1 MIVSQIDIYRLNVE
15 LTRPTVVPIGVL
27 DAARNVIIR
36 ITTDCGLQGWGEASP
51 FAPITGDTQDSNFVT
66 ARLLGKLLLN
76 KDPLALEERLREINA
91 ATVGESS
98 LRSAFDMALY
108 DIVAQTAGLPLYR
121 FLGGERRTLITDKT
135 IGMKPTVDETLEELD
150 EILDMGF
157 TEVKM
162 KVGRSGLRDLE
173 HVAAV
178 RERGGPD
185 LPIRVDSNQ
194 GWDYPTAVA
203 NLNAMQTLGVQ
214 YSEQPL
220 AHWDHENLK
229 RLRRKVTIPLCAD
242 ESVFDDRDAFKL
254 LSEGA
259 VDYLNIKLGK
269 SGGINTALRIEA
281 IARSAGSKCMLG
293 CFAESRLGLTA
304 AAHLACARPNIHFLD
319 LDSAFILKQDPV
331 EGGIQ
336 YDAQIA
342 SKIELPD
349 EPGIG
354 ARISER
360 FLESAEHVRLS

>member
-1 MIVSQIDIYRLNVE
+1 VTISQVDIYKLNIE

-27 DAARNVIIR
+27 DAARNVIVR
-36 ITTDCGLQGWGEASP
+36 ITTDNGLQGWGEASA
-51 FAPITGDTQDSNFVT
+51 FAPITGDTQDSNFMMAQT
-66 ARLLGKLLLN
+66 LGRVLVG
-76 KDPLALEERLREINA
+76 KDPLALEDRLREINA

-98 LRSAFDMALY
+98 IRSAFDMALY
-108 DIVAQTAGLPLYR
+108 DILAQAAGMPLYR

-135 IGMKPTVDETLEELD
+135 IGIKPTVEETLEEL
-150 EILDMGF
+150 EEFLDMGF

-162 KVGRSGLRDLE
+162 KVGRSGLQDLE

-178 RERGGPD
+178 RERAGPK
-185 LPIRVDSNQ
+185 LAIRVDSNQ

-203 NLNAMQTLGVQ
+203 NLSAMQALGVE

-220 AHWDHENLK
+220 AHWDHRNLK
-229 RLRRKVTIPLCAD
+229 RLRRKVSIPLCAD

-254 LSEGA
+254 LSQGA

-293 CFAESRLGLTA
+293 CFAESRLALTA

-331 EGGIQ
+331 EGGIR
-336 YDAQIA
+336 YDTRAA
-342 SKIELPD
+342 GRIELPD

-354 ARISER
+354 ARIRDS
-360 FLESAEHVRLS
+360 FLQHSEHVQLS

>member
-1 MIVSQIDIYRLNVE
+1 MIIQTIDIYRVNIE
-15 LTRPTVVPIGVL
+15 LTRPSVVSIGIL
-27 DAARNVIIR
+27 DAARNIIIR
-36 ITTDCGLQGWGEASP
+36 ITTDTGLQGWGEASA
-51 FAPITGDTQDSNFVT
+51 FSPITGDSQDSNFAV
-66 ARLLGKLLLN
+66 APVLGQQLLN
-76 KDPLALEERLREINA
+76 KDPLALEQRLRELNA

-108 DIVAQTAGLPLYR
+108 DILAQAAGLPLYR
-121 FLGGERRTLITDKT
+121 LLGGERRTLLTDKT
-135 IGMKPTVDETLEELD
+135 ISMKPTVEETLEELD
-150 EILDMGF
+150 EFLAMGF

-162 KVGRSGLRDLE
+162 KVGRGGLEDLG

-178 RERGGPD
+178 RERGGAD
-185 LPIRVDSNQ
+185 LPIRIDSNQ

-203 NLNAMQTLGVQ
+203 NLNAMQAFDVQ

-220 AHWDHENLK
+220 AHWDHRNLK
-229 RLRRKVTIPLCAD
+229 RLRQKVSIPLCAD

-293 CFAESRLGLTA
+293 CFAETRLALTA

-331 EGGIQ
+331 EGGIR
-336 YDAQIA
+336 YDAQA
-342 SKIELPD
+342 AGKIELPD

-354 ARISER
+354 ARISES
-360 FLESAEHVRLS
+360 FLKSAEHVHLS

>member
-1 MIVSQIDIYRLNVE
+1 MM
-15 LTRPTVVPIGVL
+15 
-27 DAARNVIIR
+27 AATLGR
-36 ITTDCGLQGWGEASP
+36 A
-51 FAPITGDTQDSNFVT
+51 
-66 ARLLGKLLLN
+66 LLG

-91 ATVGESS
+91 ITVGESS
-98 LRSAFDMALY
+98 IRSAFDMALY
-108 DIVAQTAGLPLYR
+108 DILAQAAEMPLYR
-121 FLGGERRTLITDKT
+121 LLGGERRTLITDKT
-135 IGMKPTVDETLEELD
+135 VGMKPTVEETLEELD
-150 EILDMGF
+150 EILGMGF

-162 KVGRSGLRDLE
+162 KVGRSGLQDLE

-178 RERGGPD
+178 RERGGPN

-203 NLNAMQTLGVQ
+203 NLSAMQALGVQ

-220 AHWDHENLK
+220 AHWDHRNLK
-229 RLRRKVTIPLCAD
+229 RLRHKVSIPLCAD

-254 LSEGA
+254 LSEGT

-293 CFAESRLGLTA
+293 CFAESRLALTA

-319 LDSAFILKQDPV
+319 LDSAFLLKQDPV
-331 EGGIQ
+331 EGGIR
-336 YDAQIA
+336 YDARVA
-342 SKIELPD
+342 SHIELPD

-354 ARISER
+354 ARISES
-360 FLESAEHVRLS
+360 FLEDSEHFQIS